1 MYLRGGFNWNYRQI
15 IISREKCMH
24 YGQEVSS
31 DKNQKFY
38 MLPSFICKWIRV
50 PISFSWLDLLQ
61 LYTRFWDQIL
71 LSYQT
76 RALTSGS
83 GHTHTH
89 NQTVCLLWNNRL
101 WVTKITQNHQASY
114 MRSNFSPHL
123 LRDNH
128 QVQKSHLQIHLHH
141 QLLNNL
147 LHHHLF
153 HNQIGFPQV
162 PPVQWKWHLDV
173 TDEIV

>member
-1 MYLRGGFNWNYRQI
+1 
-15 IISREKCMH
+15 MH
-24 YGQEVSS
+24 YGQEASS

-50 PISFSWLDLLQ
+50 LISFSWLDLLQ
-61 LYTRFWDQIL
+61 LYARFWDQIL

-89 NQTVCLLWNNRL
+89 ITGQFAFYETTGYG
-101 WVTKITQNHQASY
+101 VTKITQNHQASY

-123 LRDNH
+123 LRDNR

-153 HNQIGFPQV
+153 HNQRGFPQV
-162 PPVQWKWHLDV
+162 PPVQ
-173 TDEIV
+173 